1 MRGTL
6 QVIAKSDLHPRSIML
21 HVVGDEVTSLGPNV
35 AMKAHTHPFDLAFQ
49 LWAPSIEQNV
59 LTKGEHAFPFDFGLP
74 AILPPT
80 FSGDMTKIAY
90 RLEVKIDL
98 PLHTDL
104 RVEHSFTVL
113 GTPIVTA
120 EKSVRAT
127 ASLPDG
133 TTLELQLNAVGFYPG
148 DHIAGN
154 VQVIGRAAQSIKKA
168 SVDLVW
174 REKGDAH
181 DFVDHTEGT
190 NVRLEIDPSALIS
203 GQLFPIDLPVP
214 LDADPS
220 FVSQHASMTR
230 LVRAEI
236 KLADDKSLMAETIIR
251 IGTR

>member
-6 QVIAKSDLHPRSIML
+6 KLSAKADLHPRSILL
-21 HVVGDEVTSLGPNV
+21 HAVGDEVTSLGPNM
-35 AMKAHTHPFDLAFQ
+35 AMKAHTHPFDLMFQ
-49 LWAPSIEQNV
+49 LWAPSIEQNT
-59 LTKGEHAFPFDFGLP
+59 LPKGEQSFPFEFGLP
-74 AILPPT
+74 AILPPS
-80 FSGDMTKIAY
+80 FNGEMTKIAY
-90 RLEVKIDL
+90 RLEIKVDL

-104 RVEHSFTVL
+104 HVEQPFTVL
-113 GTPIVTA
+113 VASIVNA
-120 EKSVRAT
+120 EKAVRAT
-127 ASLPDG
+127 SSSPNG

-148 DHIAGN
+148 DHILGS
-154 VQVIGRAAQSIKKA
+154 VQVLGRDAKSIKKA

-190 NVRLEIDPSALIS
+190 NVRLEIDPVMLIG
-203 GQLFPIDLPVP
+203 GQPFPIDLPVP

-230 LVRAEI
+230 LVRAEL

-251 IGTR
+251 IGTK